1 MLKGYRHVVRMEDN
15 RWSKRIMTWSPER
28 RRRHGRPEVKWEKE
42 DERVM
47 KQRNLT
53 YDDPV
58 NRQLWRR
65 KTGNRWVTGT
75 LIDNLTQWSGNFPT
89 KNTEVTSKL

>member
-1 MLKGYRHVVRMEDN
+1 MLKGYRHVERMEDN

-28 RRRHGRPEVKWEKE
+28 GRRARPEVKWEKE
-42 DERVM
+42 VERVM

-58 NRQLWRR
+58 NSAAVA
-65 KTGNRWVTGT
+65 TENR
-75 LIDNLTQWSGNFPT
+75 
-89 KNTEVTSKL
+89 